1 VNKMDIYQFAINFE
15 RENREYYEKC
25 AEKTEDKAIKSV
37 FLELSSEEA
46 KHERI
51 VKELRDNNE
60 IEDLEFDIIPKV
72 NEVFSQI
79 KEGMPDKVMPTE
91 QVDIY
96 DKALNMEEKSKDFYS
111 EKAEEV
117 EDKKAKEILL
127 RLSKEEKKHEDIIRS
142 IIELVNRPNTWL
154 EDAEWYHL
162 EDY

>member
-1 VNKMDIYQFAINFE
+1 MDIYQFAIDFE
-15 RENREYYEKC
+15 RENRKYYEEC
-25 AEKTEDKAIKSV
+25 AENVEDESIKSV
-37 FLELSSEEA
+37 FLELSAEEA

-51 VKELRDNNE
+51 VKKLRDKENV
-60 IEDLEFDIIPKV
+60 EDLDFDIIPRV
-72 NEVFSQI
+72 NEVFSEI
-79 KEGMPDKVMPTE
+79 KENIPNKVMPTD

-96 DKALNMEEKSKDFYS
+96 QTALDMEEKSKDFYS

-117 EDKKAKEILL
+117 EDKKAKEVLL

>member
-1 VNKMDIYQFAINFE
+1 MDIYQFAIEFE

-25 AEKTEDKAIKSV
+25 AKDADDQKIKEV
-37 FLELSSEEA
+37 FLELSVEEA

-51 VKELRDNNE
+51 VRKLRDE
-60 IEDLEFDIIPKV
+60 EQVEEVDFDIIPKV
-72 NEVFSQI
+72 NKVFSKI
-79 KEGMPDKVMPTE
+79 KADLPDKIMPTE

-96 DKALNMEEKSKDFYS
+96 KKALDMEEKSKDFYN
-111 EKAEEV
+111 E
-117 EDKKAKEILL
+117 KAKEVKDDKTKDILL
-127 RLSKEEKKHEDIIRS
+127 RLAKEEKKHESIIRS

>member
-1 VNKMDIYQFAINFE
+1 MDIYQFAIDFE
-15 RENREYYEKC
+15 RENRKYYEEC
-25 AEKTEDKAIKSV
+25 AENVEDESIKSV
-37 FLELSSEEA
+37 FLELSAEEA

-51 VKELRDNNE
+51 VKKLRDKENV
-60 IEDLEFDIIPKV
+60 EDLDFDIIPRV
-72 NEVFSQI
+72 NEVFSEI
-79 KEGMPDKVMPTE
+79 KENIPNKVMPND

-96 DKALNMEEKSKDFYS
+96 KTALDMEEKSKDFYS

>member
-1 VNKMDIYQFAINFE
+1 MDIYQFAIDFE
-15 RENREYYEKC
+15 QENRKYYEKL
-25 AEKTEDKAIKSV
+25 AEKSDDQRIKNVFTELA
-37 FLELSSEEA
+37 SEEA

-51 VKELRDNNE
+51 VKQLRDQGE
-60 IEDLEFDIIPKV
+60 VEEVEFDIIVKV

-79 KEGMPDKVMPTE
+79 KEDLPEQVMPTQ

-96 DKALNMEEKSKDFYS
+96 KKALEMEEKSKDFYT

-117 EDKKAKEILL
+117 KSDKAKEVLK
-127 RLSKEEKKHEDIIRS
+127 RLAKEEKKHEDIVRS

-154 EDAEWYHL
+154 DDSEWYHL

>member
-1 VNKMDIYQFAINFE
+1 MDIYQFAINFE

-79 KEGMPDKVMPTE
+79 KEGMPDKVMPTD

-96 DKALNMEEKSKDFYS
+96 DKALNMEEKSKDFYT
-111 EKAEEV
+111 E
-117 EDKKAKEILL
+117 KAKEVKDDKVSEVLE
-127 RLSKEEKKHEDIIRS
+127 RLAKEEKKHEDIIRS
-142 IIELVNRPNTWL
+142 IKELVNRPHTWL